1 MSTVLNRLENRRV
14 LAGLILFCGLAS
26 LAVLATPRGQLPSP
40 ALGTNFPMYI
50 SKFEENAIYK
60 IDSTGHQEPLTSGGY
75 LDLPISYYES
85 THELGKLAV
94 DRAGNVYT
102 NVFTPGGSGDHQIV
116 KIDASGNQSIFATQG
131 PDSLLGRTY
140 AMAFDP
146 SGNLMVSNQTG
157 NDLNILRIAPD
168 GTQSVYATT
177 DFESHGVVR
186 TLAFDDS
193 GLLYGIGWKSDGVT
207 SNRIWQIPAGG
218 PLVEY
223 SSGAFPD
230 RRPYA
235 MAFGAWPHNG
245 LNSGALLM
253 SEVYDEFGW
262 LTSLD
267 GTGVTGTFSG
277 AGTPTA
283 LAFGPGS
290 DLYLAINTVADG
302 PGLYKGDSSGNL
314 TLFSDL
320 SDLPG
325 AIAFTPDAAGYNFSG
340 FDRPVDAPPAVN
352 TGRAGQ
358 AFPLKWQLTD
368 QAGEVVSSLDAISS
382 ITYQTAD
389 CAHPDVATSL
399 PMTATP
405 KGRSGLRYDNKKGE
419 FKFEW
424 ESPKTPGCYTL
435 SLALDSGQV
444 FTAQFKLKK

>member
-1 MSTVLNRLENRRV
+1 
-14 LAGLILFCGLAS
+14 
-26 LAVLATPRGQLPSP
+26 
-40 ALGTNFPMYI
+40 
-50 SKFEENAIYK
+50 
-60 IDSTGHQEPLTSGGY
+60 
-75 LDLPISYYES
+75 
-85 THELGKLAV
+85 V

-102 NVFTPGGSGDHQIV
+102 NVFTPDGLGNNQIV
-116 KIDASGNQSIFATQG
+116 KIDALGNQSIFAVYG
-131 PDSLLGRTY
+131 FLYRTY

-146 SGNLMVSNQTG
+146 SGNLMVSNQREST
-157 NDLNILRIAPD
+157 LEILRITPD
-168 GTQSVYATT
+168 GTQSVYAAV
-177 DFESHGVVR
+177 DFESHGVIN
-186 TLAFDDS
+186 TLAFDDN
-193 GLLYGIGWKSDGVT
+193 GLLYGIGWLSDGVT
-207 SNRIWQIPAGG
+207 TNRIWKIPAGG
-218 PLVEY
+218 PLVAY

-230 RRPYA
+230 RKPYA

-253 SEVYDEFGW
+253 SEVDDEFGW

-290 DLYLAINTVADG
+290 DLYLAMYTEADG

-325 AIAFTPDAAGYNFSG
+325 AIAFTPDAAWYGFSG
-340 FDRPVDAPPAVN
+340 FDRPVVAPPAVN
-352 TGRAGQ
+352 PSKAGQ
-358 AFPLKWQLTD
+358 AVPLKWQLTD
-368 QAGEVVSSLDAISS
+368 QAGEVVSSLDAIAS

-389 CAHPDVATSL
+389 CNDIDGATSAAI
-399 PMTATP
+399 PAEA
-405 KGRSGLRYDNKKGE
+405 KGHSELKFDRKKEE

-424 ESPKTPGCYTL
+424 ETPKAPGCYKL
-435 SLALDSGQV
+435 SLTLDPGQV